1 MSSLGTFEF
10 SEINSVKMT
19 AHITLT
25 VGEWRKLREILKGT
39 NFSNRDGGWTL
50 YHEILS
56 DLLEQADKRIF
67 SFGVEPDKD

>member
-25 VGEWRKLREILKGT
+25 VGKWRELREILKARD
-39 NFSNRDGGWTL
+39 FSNRGGGWTL

-67 SFGVEPDKD
+67 SYGTEKD

>member
-1 MSSLGTFEF
+1 MSGLGTFEF

-25 VGEWRKLREILKGT
+25 VGAWRELRKMLKGT
-39 NFSNRDGGWTL
+39 DFSRDAGWGL

-67 SFGVEPDKD
+67 SYGTEPEKP